1 MAGKFA
7 SGLALFSLGLGL
19 AEALMPKTMAKA
31 IGIDENDSGA
41 IRALGLREVGHGLS
55 IMMAE
60 KPTPRSGHVS
70 AAMPSTLRFSGTRRL
85 TTDRTRL
92 ALR

>member
-19 AEALMPKTMAKA
+19 AEALMPKTMAKS

-41 IRALGLREVGHGLS
+41 IRALGLRESVT
-55 IMMAE
+55 A
-60 KPTPRSGHVS
+60 
-70 AAMPSTLRFSGTRRL
+70 
-85 TTDRTRL
+85 
-92 ALR
+92 